1 MPANP
6 CSGGY
11 AWTRMG
17 SLRSSDDP
25 SCASAPLQDPGR
37 TNVPSPISVTLML
50 PPLDGRRRLRQ
61 CDFGANTQL
70 WHPLPYASRVALPHT
85 CKARLRLA
93 GWPWSRG
100 NRTHWIA
107 SRGFSSYSQSSSSPA
122 LLTQPSCERRLGG
135 VERSICKPGPRATAA
150 VDAKTTDVVNGC
162 LERRAGRCEGDRAG
176 SANSRRRIP
185 CHASDGIIADVNAS
199 CVQLSIDDRG
209 T

>member
-122 LLTQPSCERRLGG
+122 LLTQPSCARRQG
-135 VERSICKPGPRATAA
+135 
-150 VDAKTTDVVNGC
+150 
-162 LERRAGRCEGDRAG
+162 GRCATGRMEFRFTCQTANAKEPARCGALKEGDHKGRPHT
-176 SANSRRRIP
+176 R
-185 CHASDGIIADVNAS
+185 
-199 CVQLSIDDRG
+199 
-209 T
+209 